1 MKKEITVKTS
11 SVYDARALAELVALA
26 NEFSSQIMIEM
37 GSRRV
42 NVKSIMG
49 VMGMGLDVGKVITIE
64 AEGNDEE
71 SNVREQARARLQQLL
86 GLLGLNL
93 NQIPPDC
100 RTNKANNTGQ
110 RVTFHFHLGKPLSC
124 KDLFSSKTSLPPY
137 GYKEML
143 SKSFWKC
150 PKGTIPFGHPS
161 WSPRAYLHS
170 G

>member
-26 NEFSSQIMIEM
+26 NEFSSQVMIEM

-71 SNVREQARARLQQLL
+71 AA
-86 GLLGLNL
+86 
-93 NQIPPDC
+93 
-100 RTNKANNTGQ
+100 
-110 RVTFHFHLGKPLSC
+110 VTALEGFLTK
-124 KDLFSSKTSLPPY
+124 
-137 GYKEML
+137 
-143 SKSFWKC
+143 
-150 PKGTIPFGHPS
+150 
-161 WSPRAYLHS
+161 
-170 G
+170 

>member
-26 NEFSSQIMIEM
+26 NNFAAHIIIEM

-71 SNVREQARARLQQLL
+71 AA
-86 GLLGLNL
+86 
-93 NQIPPDC
+93 
-100 RTNKANNTGQ
+100 
-110 RVTFHFHLGKPLSC
+110 VTALEDFLTK
-124 KDLFSSKTSLPPY
+124 
-137 GYKEML
+137 
-143 SKSFWKC
+143 
-150 PKGTIPFGHPS
+150 
-161 WSPRAYLHS
+161 
-170 G
+170 